1 MRIVKGGAPYRIYS
15 GHLVFVRLVNNAVD
29 DFNARPIAFGEFG
42 NVIANTNHGFQSF
55 AVAGG
60 ICDQHTKLTQF
71 GARDYDAFSG
81 RWTAKDPILF
91 AGGDL
96 NLYGYVMSDPVNAV
110 DIGGLFL
117 DTLIDVGSIGYD
129 IHQIVTKSW
138 RGEDYSID
146 QMALGADLTCAVVPV
161 LAGGGLA
168 VRASEKALIS
178 VYKRIKL
185 LENISNPA
193 LRKAIDKLYKV
204 NARVGDG
211 SSMDAYRY
219 EKATGILL
227 SKTGHGQKLID
238 SRTHF
243 AKAIS

>member
-1 MRIVKGGAPYRIYS
+1 
-15 GHLVFVRLVNNAVD
+15 
-29 DFNARPIAFGEFG
+29 
-42 NVIANTNHGFQSF
+42 
-55 AVAGG
+55 
-60 ICDQHTKLTQF
+60 
-71 GARDYDAFSG
+71 
-81 RWTAKDPILF
+81 
-91 AGGDL
+91 
-96 NLYGYVMSDPVNAV
+96 
-110 DIGGLFL
+110 
-117 DTLIDVGSIGYD
+117 
-129 IHQIVTKSW
+129 
-138 RGEDYSID
+138 
-146 QMALGADLTCAVVPV
+146 MALGADLTCAVVPV

-227 SKTGHGQKLID
+227 LKTGHGQKLID
-238 SRTHF
+238 SRTHLQRLF
-243 AKAIS
+243 HNPNIAPQDKVIIRNVLINIQNALSGL